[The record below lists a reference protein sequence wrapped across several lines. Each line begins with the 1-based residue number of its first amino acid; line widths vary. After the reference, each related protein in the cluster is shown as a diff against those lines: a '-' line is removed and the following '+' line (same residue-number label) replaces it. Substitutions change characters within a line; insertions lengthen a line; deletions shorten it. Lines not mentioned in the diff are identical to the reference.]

1 MRLKLLAGALIGL
14 FSSLLQ
20 AGPEQQI
27 RVGLAGLDLP
37 FAIQAISESPM
48 PGLYQVQMDNGR
60 LLYASADGQF
70 LIQGTLFD
78 LSGERPRNLTAEVE
92 AKAVAGVLA
101 ALPTDE
107 LVVFSPDQPKTHIT
121 VFTDVDCGYC
131 RKLHEEIDE
140 LMSLGIE
147 VRYASFVRAGLGSPT
162 AEVMQ
167 SIWCAEDRKD
177 AMTRAKQGK
186 RIPKRTCDNP
196 LERQLELGSQIGVQ
210 GTPAIF
216 TANGTLI
223 PGYKPAGLLA
233 RDALA
238 NQ

>member
-1 MRLKLLAGALIGL
+1 MRLKMLA
-14 FSSLLQ
+14 
-20 AGPEQQI
+20 
-27 RVGLAGLDLP
+27 VGLAGLYSALLHAEPAQQIQQSLERLELP
-37 FAIQAISESPM
+37 FGVESISESPM
-48 PGLYQVQMDNGR
+48 PGLYQLQMDNGR
-60 LLYASADGQF
+60 LLYSSADGRF

-78 LSGERPRNLTAEVE
+78 LSGDSPRNLTAEVE

-101 ALPTDE
+101 SLPAED
-107 LVVFSPDQPKTHIT
+107 LVIFAPENPKTHIT

-140 LMSLGIE
+140 LMALGIE
-147 VRYASFVRAGLGSPT
+147 VRYASFVRAGLESPT

-167 SIWCAEDRKD
+167 SIWCAEDRQD

-186 RIPKRTCDNP
+186 RIPSRTCDNP
-196 LERQLELGSQIGVQ
+196 LARQLDMGMQMGVQ

-216 TANGTLI
+216 TANGKLI
-223 PGYKPAGLLA
+223 PGYKPARLLA
-233 RDALA
+233 QEALA